1 VKGNSGWF
9 LVGAACWFLA
19 LAGCAE
25 DTKVAFSVPPPPTGL
40 RPLPAVITAP
50 PAPPVQVQV
59 QVQVEAAPPEGTSV
73 QGRPLRCTVHGRG
86 EETVLILGGIHGNEP
101 AGVPLC
107 RQLAAYL
114 DRHPAAMASRRVVVA
129 PALNPDGLAANRRTN
144 ARGVDLNR
152 NFETSNRVAIQRH
165 GPRPLSEPEA
175 RYIAE
180 LIRRY
185 HPARIVTIH
194 QPLAC
199 VDWDGPARGLAE
211 VMSRSCGLPMRK
223 LGARP
228 GSLGSYAGVEQRI
241 PIITLELPAG
251 ASVLNPS
258 GMWRIY
264 GHSLL
269 VAIQFPSTVATGGK

>member
-1 VKGNSGWF
+1 VKRKSRWL
-9 LVGAACWFLA
+9 LVGLACGVLT

-25 DTKVAFSVPPPPTGL
+25 EKEVAFSVPPPPTGL
-40 RPLPAVITAP
+40 RPLPAVIAAP
-50 PAPPVQVQV
+50 PARPVR
-59 QVQVEAAPPEGTSV
+59 VQVEAAAPEGTSV
-73 QGRPLRCTVHGRG
+73 QGRPLRCSVHGGG
-86 EETVLILGGIHGNEP
+86 EETVLILGGIHGDEP

-114 DRHPAAMASRRVVVA
+114 DRYPPALADRRVVIA

-152 NFETSNRVAIQRH
+152 NFAARNRIAVKRH

-175 RYIAE
+175 RYVVE

-185 HPARIVTIH
+185 RPARIVTIH

-199 VDWDGPARGLAE
+199 VDWDGPARDLAAA
-211 VMSRSCGLPMRK
+211 VSRACGLPMKK

-241 PIITLELPAG
+241 PIITLELPTG
-251 ASVLNPS
+251 ASTLSPTGV
-258 GMWRIY
+258 WRIY
-264 GHSLL
+264 GRSLL
-269 VAIQFPSTVATGGK
+269 VAIRFPSALAGGSK